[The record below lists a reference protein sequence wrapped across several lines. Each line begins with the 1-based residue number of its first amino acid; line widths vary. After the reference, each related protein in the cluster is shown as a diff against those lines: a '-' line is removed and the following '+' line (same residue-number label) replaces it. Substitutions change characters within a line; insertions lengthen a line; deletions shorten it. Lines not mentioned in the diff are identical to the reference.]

1 MFAFV
6 YELSFL
12 YGEAAPKEEHYAV
25 ATARE
30 FADGGVG
37 EEFPS
42 VALVRPRLMGA
53 HGECGVEK
61 QDALFGPSVKVAR
74 TQRHIDPKV
83 GVDLFDDVDE
93 RGRHGYTLGY

>member
-1 MFAFV
+1 MLAFV

-12 YGEAAPKEEHYAV
+12 YGEAAPKEEHNTI

-61 QDALFGPSVKVAR
+61 QDALLSPSVKVAR
-74 TQRHIDPKV
+74 FQRHIDSEV
-83 GVDLFDDVDE
+83 GIDLLDDVDE
-93 RGRHGYTLGY
+93 RGWHGYTLGY